1 MQLLYGND
9 GTNYSTIARSAE
21 LTERQAK
28 EIIDGYVA
36 YDFIRDE
43 SVYSNVSKEP
53 VSLTLVTTDL
63 AHTFPEEKILL
74 VRSARM
80 SNYLTPS
87 FYSHVFLLDFNESI
101 LTDGFGNL
109 LRSTFIRDS
118 EILEYGNDTI
128 DNFRLEADE
137 RISLNDKALDA
148 GTLCLLVAGLLQVAD
163 SLSGEL
169 KVILDVDGDGYNQ
182 RVLDVIASV
191 YSCIPFNI
199 RKTAGFST
207 YSGSERMLSS
217 RIKFQIYSR
226 ESAGRISGNVFDLRY
241 IQAEQML
248 SALPERLVRMAE
260 VFVSKEA
267 VRDTWFKRFQKVF
280 GVGNVSVQEHLD
292 LFENVQSWMEQDL
305 ESGRDKWAKYA
316 WQEQL
321 KQEKSPVFKEFC
333 EIVNERFEREGF
345 KTRYIEIL
353 QEDIARQDS
362 YEVEKRLKAYMM
374 LGEVMPVLEIPEKMF
389 VDWQEDKIV
398 GPLEKQY
405 EDQELLQK
413 LRLQYQTLQ
422 NNRFGS
428 EKCARVFD
436 ALKMALKAKCEKV
449 EAEIRQR
456 TADEKSSIKDSLK
469 EIILKNQQDDALM
482 QLYQE
487 IKYEKNKEQFTQM
500 LGKGLI
506 GYLKQLPYFKSFS
519 NYTSYVEFVRRCKC
533 WIPEEYVK
541 LIEGLLET
549 KGELVE
555 KMENDKKVCWE
566 SREDILGTYENIVE
580 MRKTASGREVKVPD
594 FELSVAGE
602 KFNFKEEELISLI
615 LFLCAPTEENQS
627 AFLKLSSS
635 RESLKEQLLQ
645 AEMFGEEHFT
655 TLQKLADQEPS
666 FGKEM
671 IKYYAGQG
679 VLLSKEGAGK
689 GIADFSQQDLED
701 ALINCDEINILTMLI
716 GQELEKSKNNNSEN
730 YRSKS
735 SERKGLVLGG
745 IVFMILLP
753 VLMSLLLLG
762 NKFLN
767 LEITAF
773 WKNMIAFILAGAAV
787 VSLCISLFWQRRNH
801 ILTGLGTGFVLALL
815 IWQYNVLL

>member
-1 MQLLYGND
+1 
-9 GTNYSTIARSAE
+9 
-21 LTERQAK
+21 
-28 EIIDGYVA
+28 
-36 YDFIRDE
+36 
-43 SVYSNVSKEP
+43 
-53 VSLTLVTTDL
+53 
-63 AHTFPEEKILL
+63 
-74 VRSARM
+74 
-80 SNYLTPS
+80 
-87 FYSHVFLLDFNESI
+87 
-101 LTDGFGNL
+101 
-109 LRSTFIRDS
+109 
-118 EILEYGNDTI
+118 
-128 DNFRLEADE
+128 
-137 RISLNDKALDA
+137 
-148 GTLCLLVAGLLQVAD
+148 
-163 SLSGEL
+163 
-169 KVILDVDGDGYNQ
+169 
-182 RVLDVIASV
+182 
-191 YSCIPFNI
+191 
-199 RKTAGFST
+199 
-207 YSGSERMLSS
+207 
-217 RIKFQIYSR
+217 
-226 ESAGRISGNVFDLRY
+226 
-241 IQAEQML
+241 
-248 SALPERLVRMAE
+248 
-260 VFVSKEA
+260 
-267 VRDTWFKRFQKVF
+267 
-280 GVGNVSVQEHLD
+280 
-292 LFENVQSWMEQDL
+292 
-305 ESGRDKWAKYA
+305 
-316 WQEQL
+316 
-321 KQEKSPVFKEFC
+321 
-333 EIVNERFEREGF
+333 
-345 KTRYIEIL
+345 
-353 QEDIARQDS
+353 
-362 YEVEKRLKAYMM
+362 
-374 LGEVMPVLEIPEKMF
+374 
-389 VDWQEDKIV
+389 
-398 GPLEKQY
+398 
-405 EDQELLQK
+405 
-413 LRLQYQTLQ
+413 
-422 NNRFGS
+422 
-428 EKCARVFD
+428 
-436 ALKMALKAKCEKV
+436 
-449 EAEIRQR
+449 
-456 TADEKSSIKDSLK
+456 
-469 EIILKNQQDDALM
+469 M

-500 LGKGLI
+500 LGKELI

-519 NYTSYVEFVRRCKC
+519 NYTTYVEFVRRCKC

-602 KFNFKEEELISLI
+602 EFNFKEEELISLI

-716 GQELEKSKNNNSEN
+716 GQELEKSKNNNSKN

-735 SERKGLVLGG
+735 SEGKGLVLGG

-787 VSLCISLFWQRRNH
+787 VFLCISLFWQRRNH